1 MSIGDHIRAWRLS
14 RNQTVAALA
23 EQAGLPPDSLE
34 AIEAGD
40 TDLPVSMLEALAAAL
55 GVPAAWLFG
64 DPQQLDLL
72 LAEPDGSLGEP
83 PPADFVDPVAER
95 VLRASRQHRGLYV
108 LLTALLQSENETLI
122 RAAEVSLRSLLK
134 QARTAPLP
142 WQNRRPGNFD
152 PPAD

>member
-1 MSIGDHIRAWRLS
+1 MPIGDHIRAWRLS
-14 RNQTVAALA
+14 RNQTVATLA
-23 EQAGLPPDSLE
+23 AKAHLAPGSLE
-34 AIEAGD
+34 AIEAGEAD
-40 TDLPVSMLEALAAAL
+40 PSVTTLESLAAAL
-55 GVPAAWLFG
+55 GVPVSWLFG

-72 LAEPDGSLGEP
+72 FSEPDGSPGER
-83 PPADFVDPVAER
+83 PPASSPDPVMER
-95 VLRASRQHRGLYV
+95 ILAAGRQSRGLYV
-108 LLTALLQSENETLI
+108 LLTALLASEDEKLI